1 MFWTC
6 INLLNSEND
15 NKSKKKNV
23 TLNKHKVGGIIIVN
37 VREFTRHYIT
47 MPVTDDNV
55 RVTWSVLD
63 GWYLYSE
70 VAFSTDFGC

>member
-1 MFWTC
+1 MT
-6 INLLNSEND
+6 LLNSKND
-15 NKSKKKNV
+15 NKSKKKKKNV

-37 VREFTRHYIT
+37 VRKFTRHYIT

-63 GWYLYSE
+63 GCYLYSE

>member
-1 MFWTC
+1 
-6 INLLNSEND
+6 
-15 NKSKKKNV
+15 
-23 TLNKHKVGGIIIVN
+23 
-37 VREFTRHYIT
+37 

-70 VAFSTDFGC
+70 VAFSADFGC